1 MGFKNVVELGW
12 GETYKNGITI
22 HAFKP
27 KHWGMRFPW
36 EKIKRGYNSYLI
48 ESNGKSIF
56 FAGDTGYSDLFKEI
70 GSRYFVDLAIF
81 PIAAYNRPPTFRP
94 VHMTPGDAIQAF
106 KDLKAKNLIPIH
118 WGNFRLSLEPMNEPP
133 TILKNLAKIEN
144 IEDRVHILENG
155 KSFHI

>member
-1 MGFKNVVELGW
+1 
-12 GETYKNGITI
+12 
-22 HAFKP
+22 
-27 KHWGMRFPW
+27 
-36 EKIKRGYNSYLI
+36 
-48 ESNGKSIF
+48 
-56 FAGDTGYSDLFKEI
+56 
-70 GSRYFVDLAIF
+70 
-81 PIAAYNRPPTFRP
+81 
-94 VHMTPGDAIQAF
+94 MTPGDAIQAF